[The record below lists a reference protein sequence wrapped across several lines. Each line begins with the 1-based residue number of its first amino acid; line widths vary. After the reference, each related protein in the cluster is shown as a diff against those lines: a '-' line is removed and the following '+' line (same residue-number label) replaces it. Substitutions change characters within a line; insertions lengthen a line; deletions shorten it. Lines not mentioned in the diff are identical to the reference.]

1 MTLILFQK
9 NTSVGIKSDII
20 GLKRYYLAKKEAFMT
35 SRMFFYI
42 FVFLSICLILPIQ
55 TNASPYAASDEWIEI
70 MFDWDTDV
78 RMRGG
83 EPVDLAHNN
92 TPVLE
97 PILNG
102 LSEYSWHRISE
113 LDESY
118 LDYLHSNAEK
128 NLREPVYNLNNA
140 YRLHVPGLDDV
151 WALAARIQSD
161 PSVLRADPVPLPMPL
176 PTPPPYQSYQGYLQP
191 ASSTP
196 TGIDAAYAWTQVG
209 GTGLGVTVCDL
220 EYDWNYSHNDITKA
234 AGSQINTNCMTTGL
248 PANSD
253 HHGTAV
259 LGELVS
265 DNNGWGTTGI
275 CYDANLY
282 TCCTITGTY
291 PGSWNVANAITLAIS
306 YMSAGDVILLEQQW
320 DYDSSGSFIP
330 IENWLCYYPNPQT
343 TNVVHTAIQTAV
355 ANGIHVVEAAG
366 NGNYNL
372 DDNTTINMDNF
383 TDSGAIIVG
392 AGGAYPGG
400 TYPSYPAGDLQRL
413 SFSSYGSVVNL
424 QGWGED
430 VFTTG
435 YGTYYSAEGV
445 NYYYTSTFNGTSSA
459 SPIVAGAVACCVG
472 YWTQGLG
479 LSAASLTPSMLL
491 NVLVNTGTAQVSGP
505 NPGNIGPR
513 PDLQAAFSALAAMA
527 PTPTPTEPPVP
538 DGEYGD
544 APDETFSGVGVWDAY
559 PAVPGMQ
566 AAHFP
571 TFYNSIYGMDPHGAC
586 YTIIGYPLFLSTTVT
601 PPSYENDAYDPSDPD
616 GIPNID
622 PFALACDMDSAPVGG
637 DDGVIFYV
645 TPPEG
650 VDIWLQ
656 GFSNGY
662 FSLLVDLNQ
671 DGDWNEPNELLI
683 ADHNATMINQAEFIP
698 LPGGFQGTTGEVW
711 CRAVISDVPLAN
723 YVSTW
728 PNWDGS
734 FAIAGGGG
742 EVEDYLIVIP
752 SSATPTPTPVTPT
765 ATPTGSQ
772 PTATPTGSPPQVP
785 VTSTAGFLMIV
796 AVFTALI
803 LFASRRQ

>member
-1 MTLILFQK
+1 MKTIVTRF
-9 NTSVGIKSDII
+9 
-20 GLKRYYLAKKEAFMT
+20 
-35 SRMFFYI
+35 I
-42 FVFLSICLILPIQ
+42 FIFITVCLVIHSTALG
-55 TNASPYAASDEWIEI
+55 APYPAEDEWIEI
-70 MFDWDTDV
+70 MFEWDTEV
-78 RMRGG
+78 RMRDGQ
-83 EPVDLAHNN
+83 PVDIAKNN
-92 TPVLE
+92 SPVLE
-97 PILNG
+97 SILQT
-102 LSEYSWHRISE
+102 LSDYSWHRISD
-113 LDESY
+113 LDENH
-118 LDYLHSNAEK
+118 LDYLHRNAEK

-140 YRLHVPGLDDV
+140 YRLQVPGLKDV

-176 PTPPPYQSYQGYLQP
+176 PTPPPYQSYQGYLQS

-196 TGIDAAYAWTQVG
+196 TGIDAAYAWTQPG
-209 GTGLGVTVCDL
+209 GAGFGVTVCDL

-275 CYDANLY
+275 CYDASLF

-291 PGSWNVANAITLAIS
+291 PGTWNPANAITLAIS

-320 DYDSSGSFIP
+320 DYSYPSSNGWFVP
-330 IENWLCYYPNPQT
+330 IECWMTSYSNPLT
-343 TNVVHTAIQTAV
+343 TNTVHTAIQTAV

-366 NGNYNL
+366 NGNWDL
-372 DDNTTINMDNF
+372 DDNNSINMDNF

-435 YGTYYSAEGV
+435 YGSYYSAEGV

-472 YWTQGLG
+472 YWTQSLG
-479 LSAASLTPSMLL
+479 LSASSLTPSMLL

-513 PDLQAAFSALAAMA
+513 PDLQAAFGALAAMA
-527 PTPTPTEPPVP
+527 PTPTPTQPPVP

-544 APDETFSGVGVWDAY
+544 APDETFSGTGVWDAY
-559 PAVPGMQ
+559 PSIPGMQ
-566 AAHFP
+566 PAHFP
-571 TFYNSIYGMDPHGAC
+571 TFYNSIYGVNQYGAC
-586 YTIIGYPLFLSTTVT
+586 YTIVGFPLFLSTTIT
-601 PPSYENDAYDPSDPD
+601 PPSYEADAYDPADPD
-616 GIPNID
+616 MVPNID

-637 DDGVIFYV
+637 DDGVIFYL

-650 VDIWLQ
+650 VDIWVQ
-656 GFSNGY
+656 GFQAGY
-662 FSLLVDLNQ
+662 FSLLADLNQ

-683 ADHNATMINQAEFIP
+683 ADYFAAMINQAEFIP
-698 LPGGFQGTTGEVW
+698 IPGGFQGTTGEVW
-711 CRAVISDVPLAN
+711 FRAVISDIPLPN

-728 PNWDGS
+728 PFWDGS
-734 FAIAGGGG
+734 FSTPGFGG
-742 EVEDYLIVIP
+742 EVEDYLVII
-752 SSATPTPTPVTPT
+752 PTPAPPT
-765 ATPTGSQ
+765 ATPTGLPTSTPTGTV
-772 PTATPTGSPPQVP
+772 PTATPTGGPPGVP
-785 VTSTAGFLMIV
+785 AASTAGI
-796 AVFTALI
+796 ALI
-803 LFASRRQ
+803 LAVLSGLLLLSVRRR